1 MTINT
6 NNVATN
12 TPTTPVT
19 AAAPT
24 ALSNGMTQSDFLK
37 LLTAQLQAQDPTN
50 PVDNSQFV
58 SQMAQFSQLSAT
70 QDLLSSVNSL
80 GSTVGGALQTSQT
93 VGASSM
99 LNHEVLVPS
108 TSVSYLGTPATG
120 AVNVASA
127 GNVTVT
133 IADATGKVVRTLNL
147 GNQDSGLSQFSW
159 DGNDDS
165 GNPLAQG
172 VYSMAATSGTGAA
185 GTGAALDTYVAGKVT
200 AVGYGG
206 STVGTYL
213 QVAGVGGVAL
223 SQVAQIL

>member
-1 MTINT
+1 MSINT
-6 NNVATN
+6 HNVVTSPATAGAVASS
-12 TPTTPVT
+12 TVSS
-19 AAAPT
+19 
-24 ALSNGMTQSDFLK
+24 ALSNGMTQSDFLR
-37 LLTAQLQAQDPTN
+37 LLTAQLQAQDPTK

-93 VGASSM
+93 LGASSA
-99 LNHEVLVPS
+99 LGHQVLVPA
-108 TSVSYLGTPATG
+108 TSISYLGTAATG
-120 AVNVASA
+120 GVNVSTP

-133 IADATGKVVRTLNL
+133 IADATGKVVRTLDL

-159 DGNDDS
+159 DGNNDS
-165 GNPLAQG
+165 GNPVAQG
-172 VYSMAATSGTGAA
+172 VYSIAATGGAN
-185 GTGAALDTYVAGKVT
+185 AALDTYVAGKVT

>member
-1 MTINT
+1 MSINT
-6 NNVATN
+6 NNAVTN
-12 TPTTPVT
+12 PPTTPAS
-19 AAAPT
+19 AAAPA
-24 ALSNGMTQSDFLK
+24 ALANGMTQSDFLK

-93 VGASSM
+93 LGASST
-99 LNHEVLVPS
+99 LNHMVLVPS

-120 AVNVASA
+120 GVNVATA

-133 IADATGKVVRTLNL
+133 IADSTGKVVRTLAL
-147 GNQDSGLSQFSW
+147 GNQESGLSQFSW

-165 GNPLAQG
+165 GNPVAQG
-172 VYSMAATSGTGAA
+172 VYSMAATG